1 MGAWLVTGCS
11 SGLGR
16 ALAET
21 LLEKGYDVAV
31 TARRPETVADL
42 VDAHPEHAIA
52 LRLDVTDRASID
64 EAVAATVERFGT
76 IDVLVNNAGY
86 CLRGAVEECT
96 PEEIQ
101 AQFDTNFF
109 GPVALIQRVLPGM
122 RAARRGTIVNYS
134 SIAAL
139 KTAVG
144 STFYAA
150 SKAAIEALTDGLGG
164 EVAPLGIKVMIVEPG
179 PFATD
184 FYNRSLNV
192 NETDIADYAT
202 TSGARKARQED
213 PAASGSGWGSPRGAA
228 EAVITAVESGEPPLR
243 LLLGQVAINRA
254 EELIAEK
261 QAEIDE
267 WRDVILMSDNA

>member
-1 MGAWLVTGCS
+1 MGAWLITGCS

-21 LLEKGYDVAV
+21 LLEKGHDVAA
-31 TARRPETVADL
+31 TARNPEKLADL
-42 VDAHPEHAIA
+42 VEAHPEHAA
-52 LRLDVTDRASID
+52 AFALDVTDRASID
-64 EAVAATVERFGT
+64 EAVALATERFGA

-109 GPVALIQRVLPGM
+109 GPVALIQRVLPAM
-122 RAARRGTIVNYS
+122 RAARKGAIVNYS

-139 KTAVG
+139 NTSAG
-144 STFYAA
+144 SAFYGA
-150 SKAAIEALTDGLGG
+150 SKAAIEAMSDGLRD
-164 EVAPLGIKVMIVEPG
+164 EVSPLGIKVMIVEPG

-192 NETDIADYAT
+192 NENDISDYAAT
-202 TSGARKARQED
+202 AGARKVRQEE
-213 PAASGSGWGSPRGAA
+213 PGKGASGWGSTKGAA
-228 EAVITAVESGEPPLR
+228 EAVISAIESEEPPLR
-243 LLLGQVAINRA
+243 LLLGATAIASA
-254 EELIAEK
+254 ERLIATK
-261 QAEIDE
+261 QGEIE
-267 WRDVILMSDNA
+267 TWRETILISDK